1 MKASPPHVG
10 ELLSSPEAHRRHT
23 KHNKPL
29 VVCQKDRADNTGWYT
44 NTGICLMTYM
54 GQLVSECGPYYCQ
67 SQLHWARLYF
77 SSIETGKECVA
88 SGLFCTKAPSS
99 SLCSYVLEPQLSWAQ
114 CPNWVHCVIWYDSIC
129 HNLLLTAALEFVLS
143 PWVTWQGNEMEEGA
157 QLSIVLSP
165 FFFCFLFFHP
175 FPSFFPSTF
184 AKDRKKERK
193 EGRKKETNRF
203 SKSFS
208 RLSQF
213 FAQSRRIV
221 KTLKKP

>member
-1 MKASPPHVG
+1 
-10 ELLSSPEAHRRHT
+10 
-23 KHNKPL
+23 
-29 VVCQKDRADNTGWYT
+29 
-44 NTGICLMTYM
+44 MTYM

-99 SLCSYVLEPQLSWAQ
+99 SLCSYMLEPQLSWAQ

-157 QLSIVLSP
+157 QLPTVLFSFFLLLS
-165 FFFCFLFFHP
+165 FFFLEGGSCVIPSLSFGAQLPTALDLSSFFSSPLFLNRYLLLKLVPLRHIKKWFFWPLSLITVHKNSIATGQSSFFH
-175 FPSFFPSTF
+175 
-184 AKDRKKERK
+184 RVL
-193 EGRKKETNRF
+193 
-203 SKSFS
+203 KSLG
-208 RLSQF
+208 LSW
-213 FAQSRRIV
+213 V
-221 KTLKKP
+221 KA